1 MGTVTFV
8 PEADFVGIARGVVVK
23 RSDIYG
29 NVVTATYTPT
39 VLGSTDTE
47 MTVLYE

>member
-1 MGTVTFV
+1 MLGAVTFV
-8 PEADFVGIARGVVVK
+8 PEADFVELLAELMK

-39 VLGSTDTE
+39 VLGFDTE
-47 MTVLYE
+47 DTSNAWS